1 MGYKMEC
8 VLTGNA
14 RDWVAGN
21 IPRPAE
27 PFYMVWGWGIRRL
40 SDNQSVMMAPHSL
53 FGFTQMYYIML
64 ELNALHHMVERT
76 TKSLTTMQRRSNE
89 ALLA

>member
-21 IPRPAE
+21 IPRPDE

-40 SDNQSVMMAPHSL
+40 SDNQFSDDGTP
-53 FGFTQMYYIML
+53 
-64 ELNALHHMVERT
+64 
-76 TKSLTTMQRRSNE
+76 
-89 ALLA
+89 